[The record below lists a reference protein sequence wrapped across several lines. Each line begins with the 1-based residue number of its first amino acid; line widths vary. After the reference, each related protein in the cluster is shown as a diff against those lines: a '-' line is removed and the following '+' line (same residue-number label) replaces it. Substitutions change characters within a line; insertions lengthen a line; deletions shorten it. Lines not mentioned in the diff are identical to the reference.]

1 MKTIRFHRGLN
12 VTIRWEMQSL
22 FTRSFPKLNRIVYNL
37 SLTRSAIFDFLNI
50 VFPTLSRASSREA
63 LIVVIR
69 HFPDIHSTAVPL
81 AEVYAPTACRYVV
94 QINPPKI
101 INNNHLCLKY
111 FTCKYL
117 V

>member
-12 VTIRWEMQSL
+12 VTMRWEMQSL
-22 FTRSFPKLNRIVYNL
+22 FTRSKLNRVVYNL

-101 INNNHLCLKY
+101 INNNHL
-111 FTCKYL
+111 YL
-117 V
+117 HVFYL